1 MANIIDGKAISAI
14 VREEI
19 AKEVIE
25 YNERTGLRPGLA
37 VVIVGND
44 PASQVYVR
52 NKKKACEQ
60 VGFNSW
66 VYELPE
72 STTQEEL
79 NLLIDQLNED
89 SLVHGI
95 LVQLP
100 LPSHLDEEQVVL
112 RIKPQKDV
120 DAFHPYNVGRITIG
134 NPKFLPCTPAGVME
148 LLHRYGINVSGK
160 ECVVIGRSN
169 IVGKPMALLLLSENG
184 TVTVCHSKTRN
195 LKDVCKRAD
204 ILVVAIGKANFVTFN
219 TSNVERFYI
228 TVNGLQKGSAKDLAK
243 ALEHIS
249 MINDEVTIYY
259 TNRRVLLPNFYS
271 FSSYHRVVAIETES
285 ELIISLDDYNN
296 AIQEY
301 FIGCIVGSVL
311 FILIAIIL
319 IKL

>member
-14 VREEI
+14 IREEI
-19 AKEVIE
+19 AQKVIE

-37 VVIVGND
+37 VVIVGSD

-72 STTQEEL
+72 NTTQEEL
-79 NLLIDQLNED
+79 NALIDELNAD

-100 LPSHLDEEQVVL
+100 LPRHLDEEQVVL
-112 RIKPQKDV
+112 RIKPEKDV

-134 NPKFLPCTPAGVME
+134 NPRFLPCTPAGVME
-148 LLHRYGINVSGK
+148 LLHRYNINVSGK

-184 TVTVCHSKTRN
+184 TVTVCHSKTRD

-204 ILVVAIGKANFVTFN
+204 ILVVAIGEANFVTADMVKEGAVVIDIGMNKNSEGKLTGDVDFA
-219 TSNVERFYI
+219 SVSKVASYI
-228 TVNGLQKGSAKDLAK
+228 TPVPGGVGPMTITMLLKNTLAAAEK
-243 ALEHIS
+243 
-249 MINDEVTIYY
+249 
-259 TNRRVLLPNFYS
+259 
-271 FSSYHRVVAIETES
+271 
-285 ELIISLDDYNN
+285 
-296 AIQEY
+296 
-301 FIGCIVGSVL
+301 
-311 FILIAIIL
+311 
-319 IKL
+319 